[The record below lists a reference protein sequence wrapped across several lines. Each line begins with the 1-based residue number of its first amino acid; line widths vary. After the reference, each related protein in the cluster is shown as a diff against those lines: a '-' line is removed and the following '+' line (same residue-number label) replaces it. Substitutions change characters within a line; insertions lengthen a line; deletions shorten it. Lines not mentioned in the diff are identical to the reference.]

1 MSGLFSV
8 SLSGSGHSLSL
19 LLPVF
24 RSSCCRYCTLSHRL
38 VSSWMSLLSFHP
50 LHCKLCSAYIPHRG
64 LLHHSPLPG
73 KFRSAGHSGC
83 RFHPEQ
89 TYCRLQSY
97 CNCPG
102 RSLWNGLLSSG
113 LHSGL
118 FHPFHLQMSFSAPG
132 FQNLSAV
139 C

>member
-1 MSGLFSV
+1 MSGPFSV

-24 RSSCCRYCTLSHRL
+24 RSSCCRYWSLSHQLLPR
-38 VSSWMSLLSFHP
+38 MSLLSFHP
-50 LHCKLCSAYIPHRG
+50 LHCRLCSAYIPHRG
-64 LLHHSPLPG
+64 LLHPSPLPG
-73 KFRSAGHSGC
+73 RFRSAGHSGC
-83 RFHPEQ
+83 SFHSDQ
-89 TYCRLQSY
+89 TRYRLQSY
-97 CNCPG
+97 CNYPG
-102 RSLWNGLLSSG
+102 LSLWNGLLSSG

-118 FHPFHLQMSFSAPG
+118 FRPFHLQMSFSAAG